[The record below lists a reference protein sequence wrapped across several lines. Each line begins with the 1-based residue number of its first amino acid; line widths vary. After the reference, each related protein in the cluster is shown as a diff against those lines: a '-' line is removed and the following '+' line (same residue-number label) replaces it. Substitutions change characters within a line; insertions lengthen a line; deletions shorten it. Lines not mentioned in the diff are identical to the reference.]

1 MSAIVIGAIDHVVL
15 RVSDLSRS
23 LWFYCDVLGC
33 EEERRIDE
41 AGLVQLRAGA
51 GLIDLIDAT
60 GPLGRLGE
68 SGELGGPPPAKAA
81 RNMDHFALF
90 LVEFDEVAIRARL
103 REHGIEAGE
112 VRERYGARGMGPSMY
127 IRDPDGNVVELK
139 GPGTAK

>member
-1 MSAIVIGAIDHVVL
+1 MSAIVIRAIDHVVL

-23 LWFYCDVLGC
+23 VRFYCDVLGC
-33 EEERRIDE
+33 TEERRIDE

-60 GPLGRLGE
+60 GPLGQLHGP
-68 SGELGGPPPAKAA
+68 GGPPAAGAA

-90 LVEFDEVAIRARL
+90 LAEFDAFAIRARL
-103 REHGIEAGE
+103 REHGIDAGE
-112 VRERYGARGMGPSMY
+112 VEERYGARGMGPSMY

-139 GPGTAK
+139 GPATAK